1 MEIPET
7 DENMKRFSLIL
18 CTVNRDQVVREYF
31 ESLVRQK
38 DPPSFEVILIDQN
51 RDDRLLPIIADFEK
65 LFPIR
70 RYTSTPGLSHAR
82 NLALNYAV
90 GEIIAFPDDDC
101 TYPETLL
108 KSVSD
113 YLSAEHID
121 GVSTLVTD
129 QHGRLSVGFMHRSS
143 RRISCSNVWSCG
155 VSISIFIK
163 RQAVGD
169 IRFDESLGVGSGTVY
184 GSGEETDF
192 LLNLLKERKLLD
204 FCPDIVVNHPLFFG
218 PWTVKRGYSYGS
230 GMGRVLRKHNYTVF
244 RVFYVA
250 LLQWIRALM
259 ALGTLNFPRMIF
271 HLAMAHGRLTGYF
284 RK

>member
-1 MEIPET
+1 
-7 DENMKRFSLIL
+7 MKRFSLIL

-31 ESLVRQK
+31 ESLVRQQ

-51 RDDRLLPIIADFEK
+51 TDDRLLPIIADFEK

-70 RYTSTPGLSHAR
+70 RYTATPGLSHAR
-82 NLALNYAV
+82 NLGLNYAE

-101 TYPETLL
+101 TYPENLL

-121 GVSTLVTD
+121 GVSILVTD
-129 QHGRLSVGFMHRSS
+129 RQGRIYTSFMNRSS
-143 RRISCSNVWSCG
+143 CRISFSNVWSCG

-204 FCPDIVVNHPLFFG
+204 FCPDIVVNHPLFLG
-218 PWTVKRGYSYGS
+218 PWTVKRGYLYGN
-230 GMGRVLRKHNYTVF
+230 GMGRVLRKHHYTVF
-244 RVFYVA
+244 RVFCVA

-259 ALGTLNFPRMIF
+259 ALGTLNFPKMFF
-271 HLAMAHGRLTGYF
+271 HLAMAYGRLTGYF

>member
-1 MEIPET
+1 
-7 DENMKRFSLIL
+7 MKRFSLIL
-18 CTVNRDQVVREYF
+18 CTINRDQVVREYF
-31 ESLVRQK
+31 ESLVRQQ

-51 RDDRLLPIIADFEK
+51 QDDRLLPIIADFEK

-70 RYTSTPGLSHAR
+70 RYTATPGLSHAR
-82 NLALNYAV
+82 NLGLNYAE

-113 YLSAEHID
+113 YLLAEHID
-121 GVSTLVTD
+121 GVSILVTD
-129 QHGRLSVGFMHRSS
+129 RQGRIYTSFMNRSS
-143 RRISCSNVWSCG
+143 CRISFSNVLRCG
-155 VSISIFIK
+155 VSISIFVK

-169 IRFDESLGVGSGTVY
+169 IRFDETLGVGSGTVY

-204 FCPDIVVNHPLFFG
+204 FCPDIVVNHPLFLG
-218 PWTVKRGYSYGS
+218 PWTVKRGYLYGN
-230 GMGRVLRKHNYTVF
+230 GMGRVLRKHHYTVF
-244 RVFYVA
+244 RVFCVA

-259 ALGTLNFPRMIF
+259 ALGTLNFPKMFF
-271 HLAMAHGRLTGYF
+271 HLAMAYGRLTGYF

>member
-1 MEIPET
+1 
-7 DENMKRFSLIL
+7 MKRFSLIL

-51 RDDRLLPIIADFEK
+51 TDDRLLPIIADFEK

>member
-1 MEIPET
+1 
-7 DENMKRFSLIL
+7 MKRFSLIL

>member
-1 MEIPET
+1 
-7 DENMKRFSLIL
+7 MKRFSLIL
-18 CTVNRDQVVREYF
+18 CTINRDQVVREYF
-31 ESLVRQK
+31 ESLVRQQ

-51 RDDRLLPIIADFEK
+51 QDDRLLPIIADFEK

-70 RYTSTPGLSHAR
+70 RYTATPGLSHAR
-82 NLALNYAV
+82 NLGLNYAE

-101 TYPETLL
+101 TYPENLL

-129 QHGRLSVGFMHRSS
+129 RQGRLSAGFMYRSP
-143 RRISCSNVWSCG
+143 RRISCRNVWSCG
-155 VSISIFIK
+155 VSISIFVK

-204 FCPDIVVNHPLFFG
+204 FCPDIVVNHPVFFG
-218 PWTVKRGYSYGS
+218 PWTVKRGYLYGN
-230 GMGRVLRKHNYTVF
+230 GMGRVLRKHNYTVL
-244 RVFYVA
+244 RGFYSV
-250 LLQWIRALM
+250 LLQCIRALM
-259 ALGTLNFPRMIF
+259 ALGTLNFPRMNF
-271 HLAMAHGRLTGYF
+271 HLAMAYGRLVGYF
-284 RK
+284 SKYP

>member
-1 MEIPET
+1 
-7 DENMKRFSLIL
+7 MKRFSLIL
-18 CTVNRDQVVREYF
+18 CTINRDQVVREYF
-31 ESLVRQK
+31 ESLVRQQ

-51 RDDRLLPIIADFEK
+51 QDDRLLPIIADFEK

-70 RYTSTPGLSHAR
+70 RYTATPGLSHAR
-82 NLALNYAV
+82 NLGLNYAE

-121 GVSTLVTD
+121 GVSILVTD
-129 QHGRLSVGFMHRSS
+129 RQGRIYTSFMNRSS
-143 RRISCSNVWSCG
+143 CRISFSNVLRCG
-155 VSISIFIK
+155 VSISIFVK

-169 IRFDESLGVGSGTVY
+169 IRFDETLGVGSGTVY

-204 FCPDIVVNHPLFFG
+204 FCPDIVVNHPLFLG
-218 PWTVKRGYSYGS
+218 PWTVKRGYLYGN
-230 GMGRVLRKHNYTVF
+230 GMGRVLRKHHYTVF
-244 RVFYVA
+244 RVFCVA

-259 ALGTLNFPRMIF
+259 ALGTLNFPRMFF
-271 HLAMAHGRLTGYF
+271 HLAMAYGRLIGYF
-284 RK
+284 RKYA